1 MKRLTRQE
9 ITEITN
15 EACELLYNADK
26 DDILAFEETEN
37 SVKPVLL
44 KGGQTNGKTDLFPRN
59 EDPNMHVYMHL
70 ASLYGDDDSF

>member
-15 EACELLYNADK
+15 EACELLYNADEY
-26 DDILAFEETEN
+26 DVLAFEDTEN

-44 KGGQTNGKTDLFPRN
+44 KGSQTNGKTDLFPRG
-59 EDPNMHVYMHL
+59 EDPNMHIYMHL
-70 ASLYGDDDSF
+70 VALYGDDDSF

>member
-15 EACELLYNADK
+15 EACELLYNAGENDV
-26 DDILAFEETEN
+26 LAFEEIGC
-37 SVKPVLL
+37 SIKPVLL
-44 KGGQTNGKTDLFPRN
+44 KGAKSNGKADLFPRG
-59 EDPNMHVYMHL
+59 EDPNMHIYMHL